1 MAGRWSAVVA
11 ARAIWPEHL
20 IDQTFGSDV
29 LNLRQNRGLL
39 LFSVEPLANGVVD
52 KSHETGRDDYA
63 VKNVS
68 DKSDEWLLNNDLYLL
83 RHVLLAGHD
92 LLVSNVHGAGYDPP
106 ALGLLF
112 TRFRA

>member
-1 MAGRWSAVVA
+1 M
-11 ARAIWPEHL
+11 
-20 IDQTFGSDV
+20 
-29 LNLRQNRGLL
+29 
-39 LFSVEPLANGVVD
+39 FSVEPLANGVVD
-52 KSHETGRDDYA
+52 ESHEAGRDDYA
-63 VKNVS
+63 MRNVS
-68 DKSDEWLLNNDLYLL
+68 DKSDEWLLSNDLYLL